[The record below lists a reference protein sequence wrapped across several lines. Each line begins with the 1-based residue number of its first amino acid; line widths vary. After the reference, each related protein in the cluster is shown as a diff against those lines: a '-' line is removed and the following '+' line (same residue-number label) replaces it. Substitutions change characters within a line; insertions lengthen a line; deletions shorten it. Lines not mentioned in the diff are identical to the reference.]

1 LSSPSSQT
9 SQRSYPLYRPE
20 QEGRLDRSSR
30 PKSPHEKQTQDAEN
44 DGDHD
49 DAAGPQEMRAQND
62 ETEHHGEK
70 LKPDQP

>member
-1 LSSPSSQT
+1 MGSPSSQAG
-9 SQRSYPLYRPE
+9 QCSYPLYRPE

-30 PKSPHEKQTQDAEN
+30 PKAPHAEQPQDEEN
-44 DGDHD
+44 KDDHD
-49 DAAGPQEMRAQND
+49 DAAGPQEMRTQND